1 MSRSWRAR
9 ALDRL
14 ISAAAAD
21 PAPLPRFAFCLLVSL
36 AAVGLRLSSTS
47 WLGQSAPFALFLPA
61 VVVSAG
67 YGGLW
72 PGLLSTVLLTF
83 AGVALF
89 EKPFLS
95 PAVEDSGG
103 ALRTFFFV
111 LNGVLVS
118 VLADVLHHAR
128 RRVRHLEKER
138 EDVEAARLAERLRQ
152 QSMALA
158 SLSEVLRI
166 SETADVLIAQGL
178 SGLGASAGG
187 VALVEAG
194 EDALVIR
201 RSVGYSTDR
210 PRVVPLD
217 QGPAEEALRTRQVVA
232 IESMAEF
239 VRRYP
244 GLADLRSRAGT
255 REALLMAPLLLQD
268 RPLGVLFVG
277 FAAPRAFTAED
288 VALFE
293 TLAAHG
299 APALERAQRYE
310 AERAARLEAEASDA
324 RHRLLAGVSVLL
336 AADPSP
342 EAALP
347 DLALRL
353 VPELADACLIHV
365 IEPDG
370 ERRCAAAAHAVRERE
385 PVLTA
390 LCEATQRG
398 AGAVP
403 LARALGADEPARIEE
418 IGGWRR
424 SASPVERELLE
435 TLDVTGAVSAP
446 LNSRGRFLGRLTL
459 LSCGSG
465 RLPGSQDLRLA
476 AEVADRIALA
486 LDGARLL
493 AEAQRLNRVKDEF
506 LALLSH
512 ELRTPL
518 GAVLLWADL
527 LASERLEAGPAR
539 AAEMIGRSTR
549 SLSLLIEELL
559 DVSRIVAGKLTIDP
573 HPTLLRS
580 LLEGVVEGARPAA
593 AGKGLKLE
601 LTVRGEFP
609 VTWADSNRLRQVFEN
624 VIANAVKFTPTDG
637 EISVSL
643 ERLDGRARIR
653 VRDTGV
659 GMRPE
664 LLPQIFERFRQ
675 GDSSSRRVQGGLGLG
690 LTIAQHIVDLH
701 EGRISAWSEGEG
713 RGSTFTIELPLSRP
727 PATVA
732 ALLPA
737 GAEQERP
744 LAGRRVLVV
753 DDHEDT
759 LRGIGVALEGTGAV
773 VRCAGS
779 ARVAL
784 DMIVAFDPHAIVSDL
799 AMPEMDGFDLI
810 RTVRASPLGHSSVP
824 AIAVSAY
831 ASREDRQRALGA
843 GFQDHIPKPV
853 DIPRLVEAIV
863 RLLNGSAPA
872 AGIPAETAAE
882 PPPA

>member
-9 ALDRL
+9 ALDSL
-14 ISAAAAD
+14 VSAAAAD
-21 PAPLPRFAFCLLVSL
+21 PAPLPRFSFCLLVSL
-36 AAVGLRLSSTS
+36 AAVVLRLSASS
-47 WLGQSAPFALFLPA
+47 WVGQTAPFALFLPA
-61 VVVSAG
+61 VVMSAG

-72 PGLLSTVLLTF
+72 PGLVSTVLLAV
-83 AGVALF
+83 AGVSLF
-89 EKPFLS
+89 ERPFLS
-95 PAVEDSGG
+95 PSLWDDAAAV
-103 ALRTFFFV
+103 RTFFFV
-111 LNGVLVS
+111 LNGGLIS
-118 VLADVLHHAR
+118 VLADVLHDAR
-128 RRVRHLEKER
+128 RRVRLLEKER
-138 EDVEAARLAERLRQ
+138 EDAEVARSADRLRQ

-187 VALVEAG
+187 VALVESG
-194 EDALVIR
+194 EDSLVIR
-201 RSVGYSTDR
+201 RSVGYPADR
-210 PRVVPLD
+210 PRVVPLH
-217 QGPAEEALRTRQVVA
+217 QGPAEEALRTRRVVA
-232 IESMAEF
+232 VTSMAEF

-244 GLADLRSRAGT
+244 GLADLRAQVGT

-268 RPLGVLFVG
+268 RQLGVLFLG

-288 VALFE
+288 LALFE
-293 TLAAHG
+293 TLASHG

-324 RHRLLAGVSVLL
+324 RHRLLAESSVLL
-336 AADPSP
+336 AAEPNP

-347 DLALRL
+347 ALARRL
-353 VPELADACLIHV
+353 VPELADACLVHV

-370 ERRCAAAAHAVRERE
+370 ERRCAAATHAVHERE
-385 PVLTA
+385 AALTA
-390 LCEATQRG
+390 LCEATLRG
-398 AGAVP
+398 PGAVP
-403 LARALGADEPARIEE
+403 LARALGADEPARIED

-435 TLDVTGAVSAP
+435 KLEVTGALSAP
-446 LNSRGRFLGRLTL
+446 LHSRGRFLGRMTL
-459 LSCGSG
+459 LVCGSG
-465 RLPGSQDLRLA
+465 RLPGSQDLRIA
-476 AEVADRIALA
+476 VEVADRIALA

-506 LALLSH
+506 LAMLSH

-573 HPTLLRS
+573 HSTLLRS

-593 AGKGLKLE
+593 LGKGLKLE
-601 LTVRGEFP
+601 LTIRGEFP
-609 VTWADSNRLRQVFEN
+609 VVWADSNRLRQVFEN
-624 VIANAVKFTPTDG
+624 VIVNAVKFTPTGG
-637 EISVSL
+637 EIGVSL
-643 ERLDGRARIR
+643 ERLDGRARVR

-664 LLPQIFERFRQ
+664 LLPQVFERFRQ

-701 EGRISAWSEGEG
+701 DGRISAWSEGEG
-713 RGSTFTIELPLSRP
+713 RGSTFTIELPLTPP
-727 PATVA
+727 PAA
-732 ALLPA
+732 LGALLPA
-737 GAEQERP
+737 GAEQPRP
-744 LAGRRVLVV
+744 LAGRRVLIV

-759 LRGIGVALEGTGAV
+759 LRGIGVALESAGAE

-779 ARVAL
+779 ARMAL
-784 DMIVAFDPHAIVSDL
+784 DAIGAFDPHAIVSDL

-810 RTVRASPLGHSSVP
+810 RTIRASALAQLSVP

-853 DIPRLVEAIV
+853 EIPRLVEALV
-863 RLLNGSAPA
+863 RLLAASAGADA
-872 AGIPAETAAE
+872 APGATAAE

>member
-1 MSRSWRAR
+1 MPPPWRSR
-9 ALDRL
+9 ALDSL

-21 PAPLPRFAFCLLVSL
+21 PAPLPRFAFCLVVSL
-36 AAVGLRLSSTS
+36 AAIVLRLATAS
-47 WLGQSAPFALFLPA
+47 WLGAAAPFALFLPA

-67 YGGLW
+67 YGGLG
-72 PGLLSTVLLTF
+72 PGLLSTALLTA

-89 EKPFLS
+89 ETPGLG
-95 PAVEDSGG
+95 AG
-103 ALRTFFFV
+103 ALRTFLFA
-111 LNGVLVS
+111 LNGVAVS

-128 RRVRHLEKER
+128 RRVRHLENER
-138 EDVEAARLAERLRQ
+138 EVVEEARSAERLRQ
-152 QSMALA
+152 QSLALA
-158 SLSEVLRI
+158 SLSEGLRL
-166 SETADVLIAQGL
+166 SEVTDVLIAQGL
-178 SGLGASAGG
+178 AGLGASAGG
-187 VALVEAG
+187 VALVESG
-194 EDALVIR
+194 ETALVIR
-201 RSVGYSTDR
+201 RSVGYSTER
-210 PRVVPLD
+210 PRVVPAD
-217 QGPAEEALRTRQVVA
+217 HGPAEEALRTRQVVA
-232 IESMAEF
+232 IASMEEF
-239 VRRYP
+239 ARRYP
-244 GLADLRSRAGT
+244 GLADQRARAGS
-255 REALLMAPLLLQD
+255 REALVMAPLLLQD
-268 RPLGVLFVG
+268 RALGVLFLG
-277 FAAPRAFTAED
+277 FAAPRTFSAD
-288 VALFE
+288 DLALFQ
-293 TLAAHG
+293 TLASHG
-299 APALERAQRYE
+299 APAIERAQRYE

-324 RHRLLAGVSVLL
+324 RHRLLADVSVLL
-336 AADPSP
+336 ASEASP

-347 DLALRL
+347 ALARRL
-353 VPELADACLIHV
+353 VPELADAGLVHV

-370 ERRCAAAAHAVRERE
+370 QRRCAAAAHAVHERE
-385 PVLTA
+385 PALVA
-390 LCEATQRG
+390 LCEATLRG
-398 AGAVP
+398 PGAVP

-418 IGGWRR
+418 IGSWFR
-424 SASPVERELLE
+424 SASPVETELLS

-446 LNSRGRFLGRLTL
+446 LHSRGRFLGRLTL

-465 RLPGSQDLRLA
+465 RPPGSQDLRLA
-476 AEVADRIALA
+476 VEVADRTALA

-506 LALLSH
+506 LAMLSH

-573 HPTLLRS
+573 HSTLLRS
-580 LLEGVVEGARPAA
+580 LVEGVVEGARPAA

-601 LTVRGEFP
+601 LTVRGDFP
-609 VTWADSNRLRQVFEN
+609 VTWADSNRLRQVFDN
-624 VIANAVKFTPTDG
+624 VITNAVKFTPTGG
-637 EISVSL
+637 EIGVTL
-643 ERLDGRARIR
+643 ERLEGRARIR
-653 VRDTGV
+653 VRDSGV

-664 LLPQIFERFRQ
+664 LLPQVFERFRQ

-690 LTIAQHIVDLH
+690 LTIAQHILDLH
-701 EGRISAWSEGEG
+701 DGRISAWSEGEG
-713 RGSTFTIELPLSRP
+713 RGSTFTIELPFTPP
-727 PATVA
+727 PAAVT

-737 GAEQERP
+737 GAEQRRP

-759 LRGIGVALEGTGAV
+759 LRGTGVALESAGAE

-779 ARVAL
+779 ARMGL
-784 DMIVAFDPHAIVSDL
+784 DAIGAFDPHAIVSDL

-810 RTVRASPLGHSSVP
+810 RTVRASALPQNSVP

-853 DIPRLVEAIV
+853 EIPRLVEAIV
-863 RLLNGSAPA
+863 RLLAASATAPA
-872 AGIPAETAAE
+872 DARPAATAADL
-882 PPPA
+882 PPA